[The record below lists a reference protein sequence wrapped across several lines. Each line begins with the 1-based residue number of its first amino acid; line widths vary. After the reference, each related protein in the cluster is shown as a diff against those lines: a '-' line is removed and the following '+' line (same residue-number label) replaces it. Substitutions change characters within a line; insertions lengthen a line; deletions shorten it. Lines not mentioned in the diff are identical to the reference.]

1 MFYLPPQRGES
12 VASTATLCSTQTWVD
27 NIRPGGEEKINK
39 IRNYGTSE
47 VEQHWTKGLENY
59 KNNIFNSV
67 DVTSKPSVCKRDSD
81 LKNHLMADHETL
93 GSSSR
98 WGIDTNCRSQ
108 KSNLQMQVIRWQNF
122 EISKANLKYK

>member
-1 MFYLPPQRGES
+1 M
-12 VASTATLCSTQTWVD
+12 D
-27 NIRPGGEEKINK
+27 NIRPEGEEKINK

-108 KSNLQMQVIRWQNF
+108 KSNLQIQVSRWNVAEDEDSLAPAYRELVRELEEHRRHF
-122 EISKANLKYK
+122 KVHN